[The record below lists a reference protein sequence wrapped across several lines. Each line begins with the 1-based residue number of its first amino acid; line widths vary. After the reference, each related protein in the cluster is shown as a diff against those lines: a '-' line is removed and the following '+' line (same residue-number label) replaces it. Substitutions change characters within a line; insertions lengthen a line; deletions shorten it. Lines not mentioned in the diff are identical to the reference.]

1 MDIKNY
7 LSEEELKMI
16 AGGSVS
22 PETKAR
28 VKEWIIGMKK
38 NHPEE
43 GPQDL
48 IRLFSIAKGSSPED
62 HKEFEEFVWDTWNN
76 A

>member
-1 MDIKNY
+1 MDLKNY
-7 LSEEELKMI
+7 LSEADLEAI
-16 AGGSVS
+16 SGGRISD
-22 PETKAR
+22 ETKKR
-28 VKEWIIGMKK
+28 VGEWVVNMKR

-43 GPQDL
+43 SPEDL

-62 HKEFEEFVWDTWNN
+62 HKEFEEFVWTTWRN